1 MSGWMH
7 AHIDISS
14 ILWKTSWISLACP
27 FKGSKKNIPLI
38 HSRILI
44 LPMNLL
50 LLSYHFWPGTLSF
63 IQRKSTFI
71 MGIFFLIVCLGEYPH
86 CSPFIMIPSPNSFP
100 PQIVTCLSLH
110 QPWRERKGREESAW
124 GGSQQGKRLL
134 QEWGTG
140 MKNHRK
146 KKQYL
151 GLKTFSTIYLSRF
164 FLSFSLAISRVYPNA
179 IVIDHPA
186 CLVHCHIKQLMTAIP
201 GKSKVTK

>member
-140 MKNHRK
+140 MKNHRRSNILASK
-146 KKQYL
+146 PFLQF
-151 GLKTFSTIYLSRF
+151 TCPVFSFPFPSQFHASTQMLLLLTTQR
-164 FLSFSLAISRVYPNA
+164 AWCT
-179 IVIDHPA
+179 VI
-186 CLVHCHIKQLMTAIP
+186 
-201 GKSKVTK
+201 